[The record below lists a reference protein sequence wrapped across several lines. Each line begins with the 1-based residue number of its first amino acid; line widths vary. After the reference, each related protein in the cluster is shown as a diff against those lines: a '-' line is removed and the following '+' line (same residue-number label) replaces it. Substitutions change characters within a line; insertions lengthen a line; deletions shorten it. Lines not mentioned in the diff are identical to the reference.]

1 MNFKWFSIHIFFVS
15 VAAVLFKYLNN
26 FNLDIC
32 HYCQISYKS
41 KNSSKLAS
49 SQQTTVQ
56 ENPAF
61 TLMTSHNHLMTS
73 DRREVTA
80 CRNILLHLILWVH
93 FSYIYILL
101 LKCYFNRRTFT
112 SNTVFC
118 QWCNSFNWPEYFLQ
132 LWKRD

>member
-1 MNFKWFSIHIFFVS
+1 MIFNPYFFVS

-32 HYCQISYKS
+32 HNCQFSYKS

-61 TLMTSHNHLMTS
+61 TLMTSHNQTEEKDSHSLQ
-73 DRREVTA
+73 EHFTA
-80 CRNILLHLILWVH
+80 FNTLSTFFLYLH
-93 FSYIYILL
+93 
-101 LKCYFNRRTFT
+101 TFT
-112 SNTVFC
+112 EVLF
-118 QWCNSFNWPEYFLQ
+118 
-132 LWKRD
+132 

>member
-1 MNFKWFSIHIFFVS
+1 MIFNPYFFVS

-32 HYCQISYKS
+32 HNCQFSYKS

-73 DRREVTA
+73 DRREGQSQPA
-80 CRNILLHLILWVH
+80 G
-93 FSYIYILL
+93 
-101 LKCYFNRRTFT
+101 TFY
-112 SNTVFC
+112 C
-118 QWCNSFNWPEYFLQ
+118 I
-132 LWKRD
+132 

>member
-1 MNFKWFSIHIFFVS
+1 MS

-49 SQQTTVQ
+49 VQ

-73 DRREVTA
+73 DRREGQSQPA
-80 CRNILLHLILWVH
+80 G
-93 FSYIYILL
+93 
-101 LKCYFNRRTFT
+101 TFY
-112 SNTVFC
+112 C
-118 QWCNSFNWPEYFLQ
+118 I
-132 LWKRD
+132 

>member
-1 MNFKWFSIHIFFVS
+1 MNFKLFSIHIFFVS

-61 TLMTSHNHLMTS
+61 TLMTSHNQTEEKDSHSLQ
-73 DRREVTA
+73 EHFTA
-80 CRNILLHLILWVH
+80 FNTLSTFFLYLH
-93 FSYIYILL
+93 
-101 LKCYFNRRTFT
+101 TFT
-112 SNTVFC
+112 EVLF
-118 QWCNSFNWPEYFLQ
+118 
-132 LWKRD
+132 

>member
-1 MNFKWFSIHIFFVS
+1 MS

-49 SQQTTVQ
+49 VQ

-61 TLMTSHNHLMTS
+61 TLMTSHNQTEEKDSHSLQEHFIAFNTLS
-73 DRREVTA
+73 TFF
-80 CRNILLHLILWVH
+80 LYLH
-93 FSYIYILL
+93 
-101 LKCYFNRRTFT
+101 TFT
-112 SNTVFC
+112 EVLF
-118 QWCNSFNWPEYFLQ
+118 
-132 LWKRD
+132 